1 MNDETRESAIGHY
14 RWVICTLLFF
24 ATTVNYIDRQ
34 ILSLLKETLDRELH
48 WTNEQ
53 FGQVNAVFQASYAIG
68 LLLFGPFID
77 RFGTKIGYATSIA
90 AWSLAA
96 AGHALVGNIGGFFMA
111 RGALGLGEGGNFPSA
126 IKAVAL
132 WFPKRERAFATA
144 IFNSGTNVGAI
155 IAPAIV
161 PWLAFTW
168 GWRSAFVA
176 AGIAG
181 MIWLVFW
188 IPFYNVPEKI
198 HGLTRAE
205 LDHIRSDP
213 PDLGTAGKTR
223 WSTLLRYP
231 QTWSFI
237 MGKFLTDPVWWFFLI
252 WLPDFFKKTR
262 HLDIKHSWFL
272 IATIYG
278 IISVLS
284 IMGGWVPGYLTRRGM
299 AISRARKLA
308 MLTFAI
314 CVIPIV
320 FVTKVSDWGAVFLIG
335 FAGAAHQAWSANL
348 FTSASDMFPKRA
360 LASVVG
366 LGGMAGS
373 LGGIMFPIYTGKLLD
388 AFEAKGNASSGYA
401 ILFAIC
407 GSAYL
412 IAFAV
417 NHLLAPRFDPIE
429 IVDRPGTAETA

>member
-1 MNDETRESAIGHY
+1 MIRPTSAARARPAGARCCAIG
-14 RWVICTLLFF
+14 RP
-24 ATTVNYIDRQ
+24 
-34 ILSLLKETLDRELH
+34 
-48 WTNEQ
+48 
-53 FGQVNAVFQASYAIG
+53 G
-68 LLLFGPFID
+68 
-77 RFGTKIGYATSIA
+77 
-90 AWSLAA
+90 
-96 AGHALVGNIGGFFMA
+96 
-111 RGALGLGEGGNFPSA
+111 
-126 IKAVAL
+126 
-132 WFPKRERAFATA
+132 
-144 IFNSGTNVGAI
+144 
-155 IAPAIV
+155 
-161 PWLAFTW
+161 
-168 GWRSAFVA
+168 RSSS
-176 AGIAG
+176 
-181 MIWLVFW
+181 
-188 IPFYNVPEKI
+188 
-198 HGLTRAE
+198 R
-205 LDHIRSDP
+205 
-213 PDLGTAGKTR
+213 
-223 WSTLLRYP
+223 
-231 QTWSFI
+231 
-237 MGKFLTDPVWWFFLI
+237 KFLTDPVWWFFLI

-308 MLTFAI
+308 MLAFAI

-388 AFEAKGNASSGYA
+388 AFEAKGNASAGYA

-407 GSAYL
+407 GSAYV
-412 IAFAV
+412 IAFVV
-417 NHLLAPRFDPIE
+417 NHVLAPRFDPID
-429 IVDRPGTAETA
+429 IIDRPADSPSAA

>member
-1 MNDETRESAIGHY
+1 MHIRRAPRGPFRRGNAMNDETRESVMGHY

-96 AGHALVGNIGGFFMA
+96 ASHALVGNIGGFFMA

-198 HGLTRAE
+198 HGLT
-205 LDHIRSDP
+205 
-213 PDLGTAGKTR
+213 
-223 WSTLLRYP
+223 
-231 QTWSFI
+231 
-237 MGKFLTDPVWWFFLI
+237 
-252 WLPDFFKKTR
+252 
-262 HLDIKHSWFL
+262 
-272 IATIYG
+272 
-278 IISVLS
+278 
-284 IMGGWVPGYLTRRGM
+284 
-299 AISRARKLA
+299 
-308 MLTFAI
+308 
-314 CVIPIV
+314 
-320 FVTKVSDWGAVFLIG
+320 
-335 FAGAAHQAWSANL
+335 
-348 FTSASDMFPKRA
+348 
-360 LASVVG
+360 
-366 LGGMAGS
+366 
-373 LGGIMFPIYTGKLLD
+373 
-388 AFEAKGNASSGYA
+388 
-401 ILFAIC
+401 
-407 GSAYL
+407 
-412 IAFAV
+412 
-417 NHLLAPRFDPIE
+417 
-429 IVDRPGTAETA
+429 

>member
-14 RWVICTLLFF
+14 RWVICALLFF

-34 ILSLLKETLDRELH
+34 ILSRLKETLDRELH

-53 FGQVNAVFQASYAIG
+53 FGQVNAVFQGSYAIG

-96 AGHALVGNIGGFFMA
+96 AAHALVGNIGGFFMA

-132 WFPKRERAFATA
+132 WFPKKERAFATA

-161 PWLAFTW
+161 PWLAFTF

-213 PDLGTAGKTR
+213 PDLGPSGKTR

-262 HLDIKHSWFL
+262 NLDIKHSWFL

-284 IMGGWVPGYLTRRGM
+284 IMGGWIPGYLTRRGM
-299 AISRARKLA
+299 SIGRARKLA

-388 AFEAKGNASSGYA
+388 AFETKGNASAGYA

-407 GSAYL
+407 ASAYL
-412 IAFAV
+412 IAFVV
-417 NHLLAPRFDPIE
+417 NHVLAPRFEPIE
-429 IVDRPGTAETA
+429 IVDRRGTVEAT